1 NDGILSA
8 LHPIM
13 QYRESITWCGYNHL
27 RWLRGSFA
35 GTSGTLYFLIVV
47 TSGRPM
53 DDVRPKQHRHR
64 AGVV

>member
-1 NDGILSA
+1 
-8 LHPIM
+8 M

-35 GTSGTLYFLIVV
+35 GTSGALYFLIVV